1 LPEPIAPGALPG
13 VAAFYDAAEFA
24 LQNLPGILDSAIGR
38 TIGAPLRR
46 TYLHRE
52 FAAYI
57 RSLDN
62 PRYHAEVSY
71 LRGVPV
77 PCGTRGSIRA
87 DGIYGSIS
95 RPIFAVELKTGFAY
109 VSRSEY
115 RRYQENLPAGTALQ
129 VITIP

>member
-1 LPEPIAPGALPG
+1 MIGERISLIQLLREDMARQ
-13 VAAFYDAAEFA
+13 E
-24 LQNLPGILDSAIGR
+24 SAQFM
-38 TIGAPLRR
+38 R

-77 PCGTRGSIRA
+77 PYGTRGSIRA

-95 RPIFAVELKTGFAY
+95 RPIFAVELKTGFA
-109 VSRSEY
+109 
-115 RRYQENLPAGTALQ
+115 
-129 VITIP
+129 